1 MMFLYMLVM
10 VGRERFE
17 RSTIA
22 LKVRTINVLENC
34 ILLINPYN
42 Q

>member
-1 MMFLYMLVM
+1 V

-22 LKVRTINVLENC
+22 LKVLFTTFEPAP
-34 ILLINPYN
+34 LLSFSPFA
-42 Q
+42 